1 MSRTLPI
8 HTLQFCLLTEHRIGD
23 NSAYIRRKR
32 GGGWE
37 EADRLYGVVREKS
50 IGYPRKVY
58 RHFSDRTVQTI
69 RYLTP
74 NVLFPSY
81 KRSVTSHSPLCY
93 LRTNDPIPPILCSAS
108 FVHMI
113 RYLLFPA
120 LTAPILRLSSRHP
133 RFHLLRTNDPTPS
146 ILRP

>member
-1 MSRTLPI
+1 M
-8 HTLQFCLLTEHRIGD
+8 GD
-23 NSAYIRRKR
+23 NSAFLRRKR
-32 GGGWE
+32 SDGWE

-81 KRSVTSHSPLCY
+81 KRSVTSYSPLCY
-93 LRTNDPIPPILCSAS
+93 LRTNDPIPPILCSVS
-108 FVHMI
+108 FVHTL
-113 RYLLFPA
+113 RSLLFPA
-120 LTAPILRLSSRHP
+120 PKAPILRLNSSHP
-133 RFHLLRTNDPTPS
+133 PFCYLPINDPTPP